1 MGATLSQNKTNT
13 LLHLGLT
20 VLHYNSLGL
29 TVLHYSLGLTVLH
42 YSLGS
47 TA

>member
-20 VLHYNSLGL
+20 VLHYSLGL

-42 YSLGS
+42 YNLGS